1 MALTPD
7 MAKEILSNN
16 SIRGKELT
24 VKQKKFFKS
33 ISEGNSVINSR
44 SPKKTKLIKLDL

>member
-24 VKQKKFFKS
+24 VEPLLPQ
-33 ISEGNSVINSR
+33 G
-44 SPKKTKLIKLDL
+44 